1 MQVNIVCAGKDQ
13 ISAVI
18 IIAIVVPISVSIVLF
33 VIGYCFLMKRRAK
46 EKYNAIQEENGRQYI
61 I

>member
-1 MQVNIVCAGKDQ
+1 VTVVYAGKDQ

-18 IIAIVVPISVSIVLF
+18 IIAIVVPISLLILLF
-33 VIGYCFLMKRRAK
+33 VAGYCFLISRRARK
-46 EKYNAIQEENGRQYI
+46 KYDAIQEENGKRKI